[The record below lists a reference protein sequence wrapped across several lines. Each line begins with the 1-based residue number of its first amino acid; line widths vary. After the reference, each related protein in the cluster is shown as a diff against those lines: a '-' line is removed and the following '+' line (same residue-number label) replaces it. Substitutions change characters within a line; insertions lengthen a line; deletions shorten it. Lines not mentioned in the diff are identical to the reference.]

1 MNRLLAFAFALCLFA
16 SSFSLLGQSRRSVV
30 EGAPRDLVWW
40 EDLDE
45 AVAAQATGS
54 VVLALD
60 ATKKKWRELPL
71 MLLELPDLRY
81 LLLNRN
87 KLETLPD
94 WLVDMKD
101 LRVVVADYN
110 RMESFPRVLL
120 DMPNL
125 TQISLGENYIETI
138 PLDIDQMTG
147 LEYLALWGNVIG
159 MYPASLSDLPNL
171 KALDLLHNEMSE
183 REQEQ
188 LREWLPK
195 VQLNMSEPCQCDF
208 DNP

>member
-1 MNRLLAFAFALCLFA
+1 MNRPIALAFALYLFA
-16 SSFSLLGQSRRSVV
+16 SSFALLGQSRRSVV

-45 AVAAQATGS
+45 AVAAQATGT

-125 TQISLGENYIETI
+125 TQISLGENYIEAI

-195 VQLNMSEPCQCDF
+195 AQLNMSEPCQCDF